1 MKDKYIVDMTQ
12 GKIIPLLLNF
22 TIPMLF
28 GNLFQQLYNL
38 ADSVIVGNYVGPNA
52 LGAVGACGSLNFFF
66 FSMCSGMSLGIGIL
80 ISQYFGARED
90 QAIRKTIWNGFAVI
104 TAVAILMGT
113 LGFCLARPVL
123 AFLDTP
129 EVYIEDS
136 ILYMRTTTAGILGTA
151 LYNGVSAMLRALGDS
166 RTPLKFLVVASVV
179 NVGLDLFFVLFL
191 HMGVFGVAAATVI
204 SQMISAAGCILFAFW
219 KNPYFKFERKE
230 NYLDFGIM
238 KKCFLLGIPIG
249 LQSSMIAVSNVALQ
263 RAANGFGPDV
273 ATAYTMSVRL
283 EQLIGQP
290 YSSLAAAMSTFTGQN
305 TGAGQISRVRK
316 GLRQS
321 LVIIGIFSLLML
333 IIMQLFGGNIMRIFG
348 DDEKI
353 LAIAAN
359 AVKITSICY
368 FPLGVIYA
376 IRALCNGAGDT
387 GYALMNGIVE
397 VICRIGFSVC
407 LTAIPEIGMWGIWMT
422 TGCTWTVTGIA
433 SVMRYKTEK
442 WMKKC
447 RVSSAVSQNAGGK

>member
-1 MKDKYIVDMTQ
+1 MKEKYVVDMTQ
-12 GKIIPLLLNF
+12 GKIVPLLLNF
-22 TIPMLF
+22 TVPMLF

-80 ISQYFGARED
+80 MSQYFGAKEAK
-90 QAIRKTIWNGFAVI
+90 AIRKTIWNGFLVI
-104 TAVAILMGT
+104 TGVAVLMGA

-123 AFLDTP
+123 TLLDTP
-129 EVYIEDS
+129 QVYIEDS
-136 ILYMRTTTAGILGTA
+136 ILYMKITTAGILGTA

-179 NVGLDLFFVLFL
+179 NVGLDLFFVLIL
-191 HMGVFGVAAATVI
+191 HLGVLGVAAATVI
-204 SQMISAAGCILFAFW
+204 SQVVSAAGCILFAFCR
-219 KNPYFKFERKE
+219 NPYFQFKQREEYFD
-230 NYLDFGIM
+230 LGIM
-238 KKCFLLGIPIG
+238 KKCVMLGIPIG
-249 LQSSMIAVSNVALQ
+249 LQTSMIAVSTVALQ

-273 ATAYTMSVRL
+273 ATAYTMSTRL

-305 TGAGQISRVRK
+305 MGAGQIDRVRK
-316 GLRQS
+316 GLRDS
-321 LVIIGIFSLLML
+321 LVIIGVFSLVML
-333 IIMQLFGGNIMRIFG
+333 AVMQLFGENVMRIFG
-348 DDEKI
+348 DDQEI

-359 AVKITSICY
+359 AVRITSFCY

-376 IRALCNGAGDT
+376 VRALCNGAGDT

-397 VICRIGFSVC
+397 VICRIGFSIC
-407 LTAIPEIGMWGIWMT
+407 LTAIPVIGMWGIWMT

-433 SVMRYKTEK
+433 SVLRYRTKK

-447 RVSSAVSQNAGGK
+447 RV